1 MAMTTETTPISPA
14 ATAEAYV
21 SFWNLSADDQRELG
35 ETLFTPDVARSTPI
49 GESTGLEPLIA
60 FTRQFTEGV
69 GDYTFV
75 ARAEPDSHHGHVRV
89 RWEIRKEEGSF
100 AEGTDVLDLD
110 GSGRIAA
117 ITAFIDRAPEGFD
130 PDAHHEEA

>member
-1 MAMTTETTPISPA
+1 MTMTTATTPRSPA

-21 SFWNLSADDQRELG
+21 SFWNLSADEQRTLG
-35 ETLFTPDVARSTPI
+35 TALFASDVARSTPI
-49 GESTGLEPLIA
+49 GESAGLEALID
-60 FTRQFTEGV
+60 FTRQFAEGV

-75 ARAEPDSHHGHVRV
+75 ARTEPDAHHDHVRV
-89 RWEIRKEEGSF
+89 RWEIRQGESSF

-117 ITAFIDRAPEGFD
+117 ITAFIDRAPDGFD
-130 PDAHHEEA
+130 PEAHHEEA

>member
-21 SFWNLSADDQRELG
+21 SFWNLSADDQRVLG
-35 ETLFTPDVARSTPI
+35 EAL
-49 GESTGLEPLIA
+49 
-60 FTRQFTEGV
+60 FTEGV

-75 ARAEPDSHHGHVRV
+75 ARAEPDAHHRHVRV

-100 AEGTDVLDLD
+100 AEGKDVLDLD
-110 GSGRIAA
+110 ESGRIAA
-117 ITAFIDRAPEGFD
+117 ITAFIDRAPDGFD
-130 PDAHHEEA
+130 PEAHHEEA

>member
-1 MAMTTETTPISPA
+1 MTTETTPRSPA

-21 SFWNLSADDQRELG
+21 SFWNLAADEQRTLG
-35 ETLFTPDVARSTPI
+35 ATLFASDVARSTPI
-49 GESTGLEPLIA
+49 GESTGLEALID

-69 GDYTFV
+69 GAYTFV

-89 RWEIRKEEGSF
+89 RWEILKEEGSF
-100 AEGTDVLDLD
+100 AEGTDVLGLD
-110 GSGRIAA
+110 RSGRIAA

-130 PDAHHEEA
+130 PDAHHEEG

>member
-1 MAMTTETTPISPA
+1 MTTETTPISPA

-21 SFWNLSADDQRELG
+21 SFWNLSADGQRTLG
-35 ETLFTPDVARSTPI
+35 ATLFTPDVARSTPI
-49 GESTGLEPLIA
+49 GESTGLEPLIE
-60 FTRQFTEGV
+60 FTHQFAEGI
-69 GDYTFV
+69 GDFTFV
-75 ARAEPDSHHGHVRV
+75 ARAEPESHHGHVRV
-89 RWEIRKEEGSF
+89 RWEIRTEAGSF

-117 ITAFIDRAPEGFD
+117 ITAFIDRAPDGFD

>member
-1 MAMTTETTPISPA
+1 MTTETTPRSPA

-21 SFWNLSADDQRELG
+21 SFWNLPADEQRALG
-35 ETLFTPDVARSTPI
+35 DTLFASDVARSTPI
-49 GESTGLEPLIA
+49 GESTGLEALID
-60 FTRQFTEGV
+60 FTRQFAEGV
-69 GDYTFV
+69 GAYTFV
-75 ARAEPDSHHGHVRV
+75 ARTEPDAHHEHVRV
-89 RWEIRKEEGSF
+89 RWEILKEEGSF

-110 GSGRIAA
+110 RSGRIAA

>member
-1 MAMTTETTPISPA
+1 MTTETTHRSPA

-21 SFWNLSADDQRELG
+21 SFWNLSAEEQRTLG
-35 ETLFTPDVARSTPI
+35 ATLFADDVARSTPI
-49 GESTGLEPLIA
+49 GESVGLEALID

-75 ARAEPDSHHGHVRV
+75 ARAEPDSHHKHVRV

-117 ITAFIDRAPEGFD
+117 ITAFIDRAPAGFD

>member
-1 MAMTTETTPISPA
+1 MTTETTPRSPA

-21 SFWNLSADDQRELG
+21 SFWNLDAEEQRTLG
-35 ETLFTPDVARSTPI
+35 TTLFADDVARSTPI
-49 GESTGLEPLIA
+49 GESVGLEALID

-69 GDYTFV
+69 GEYTFV
-75 ARAEPDSHHGHVRV
+75 ARAEPDAHHEHVRV

-117 ITAFIDRAPEGFD
+117 ITAFIDRAPDGFD
-130 PDAHHEEA
+130 PDAHHEED

>member
-1 MAMTTETTPISPA
+1 MTTETTPRSPA

-21 SFWNLSADDQRELG
+21 SFWNLPAEEQRTLG
-35 ETLFTPDVARSTPI
+35 ATLFANDVARSTPI
-49 GESTGLEPLIA
+49 GESTGLEALID

-69 GDYTFV
+69 GDYMFA
-75 ARAEPDSHHGHVRV
+75 ARAEPDSHHKHVRV

-110 GSGRIAA
+110 RSGRIAA
-117 ITAFIDRAPEGFD
+117 ITAFIDRALDGFD

>member
-1 MAMTTETTPISPA
+1 MTTETTPRSPA

-21 SFWNLSADDQRELG
+21 SFWNLSAEEQRTLG
-35 ETLFTPDVARSTPI
+35 ATLFTADVARSTPI
-49 GESTGLEPLIA
+49 GESAGLEALID

-69 GDYTFV
+69 GAYTFV
-75 ARAEPDSHHGHVRV
+75 ARAEPDAHHKHVRV

-100 AEGTDVLDLD
+100 AEGTDVLGLD
-110 GSGRIAA
+110 RSGRIAT
-117 ITAFIDRAPEGFD
+117 ITAFIDRAPAGFD